1 MHYHRAHRTYEEG
14 IFRLLLYISFAHFC
28 VLCMSENFFAFKYKI
43 YAYPHVMVYHEQTS
57 KLKVI
62 YRPNLERKQKEP
74 FSALPVLQ
82 CSVTL
87 FEPFKSFFYAY
98 NLTLLH
104 LQSCTWFHSM
114 IQELSIPF
122 SILHY
127 HYLPMKTSKAW
138 SILCELE
145 AVIISYS
152 FFGLIHL

>member
-1 MHYHRAHRTYEEG
+1 MHYHRARRTYEEG
-14 IFRLLLYISFAHFC
+14 IFRLLLYISIAHFC

-87 FEPFKSFFYAY
+87 FEPSKSTFYAY
-98 NLTLLH
+98 SLTLLC
-104 LQSCTWFHSM
+104 L
-114 IQELSIPF
+114 
-122 SILHY
+122 
-127 HYLPMKTSKAW
+127 
-138 SILCELE
+138 
-145 AVIISYS
+145 
-152 FFGLIHL
+152 

>member
-28 VLCMSENFFAFKYKI
+28 VLCMSENFFAVEYWI

-62 YRPNLERKQKEP
+62 YRPNLERKQKKP

-87 FEPFKSFFYAY
+87 SESFKPTFYAY
-98 NLTLLH
+98 NLTFINL
-104 LQSCTWFHSM
+104 
-114 IQELSIPF
+114 
-122 SILHY
+122 
-127 HYLPMKTSKAW
+127 
-138 SILCELE
+138 
-145 AVIISYS
+145 
-152 FFGLIHL
+152 